1 MGLGT
6 PFSLDPIFGS
16 WLLSFIRCFPPWKVS
31 TRVGPT
37 AATAPRGWWQAFFT
51 AVEQAL
57 SQQWH
62 GMEFSPPLSN
72 QCLSLSLGLWYH
84 QPMRAFEHIGLVS
97 AYPRVFL
104 KRASTSP
111 FLPGAILCL
120 PCEKVLEDGIQAW
133 CKVPGI
139 FISVVL
145 PTSWEGRAEGLRFS
159 FAKGALVRLCVL
171 R

>member
-104 KRASTSP
+104 KKLP
-111 FLPGAILCL
+111 PHLFFLGQFFACPVRRYLRTEYRLGARCQGYLYPL
-120 PCEKVLEDGIQAW
+120 SYPLLGK
-133 CKVPGI
+133 
-139 FISVVL
+139 
-145 PTSWEGRAEGLRFS
+145 EGPKA
-159 FAKGALVRLCVL
+159 
-171 R
+171 